1 MFAPQSQ
8 FSEQQDDTLQMS
20 TKLRK
25 MVRFDLNGSFRMVS
39 RVSFF
44 CMVHHFR
51 RVSWER
57 HGGKFMLSPRLSSS
71 ELQRFCS
78 CLVTVHVTLHMKL
91 MGRGGG
97 GHVNVRWN
105 LYMML
110 WLRDDPSL
118 ELVHDVAATRPAIR
132 AYASSMAFFFV
143 KSITRKVSSAK
154 NTGSA
159 KEVWCPVTLVASTIG
174 GR

>member
-1 MFAPQSQ
+1 
-8 FSEQQDDTLQMS
+8 
-20 TKLRK
+20 
-25 MVRFDLNGSFRMVS
+25 
-39 RVSFF
+39 
-44 CMVHHFR
+44 
-51 RVSWER
+51 
-57 HGGKFMLSPRLSSS
+57 
-71 ELQRFCS
+71 
-78 CLVTVHVTLHMKL
+78 MKL
-91 MGRGGG
+91 MGWRGV
-97 GHVNVRWN
+97 GHVNVRWT
-105 LYMML
+105 LYMMFL
-110 WLRDDPSL
+110 LRDDPSL